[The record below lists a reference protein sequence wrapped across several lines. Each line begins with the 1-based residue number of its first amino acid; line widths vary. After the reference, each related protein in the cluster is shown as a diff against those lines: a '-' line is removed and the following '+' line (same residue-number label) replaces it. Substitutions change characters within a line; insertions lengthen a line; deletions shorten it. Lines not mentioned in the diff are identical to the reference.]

1 MDKLTLLRTLRNDVA
16 EPSSEKLAPSLDKL
30 ERAFQS
36 TNSQKRSPGSA
47 NLADPSLQSRTLTA
61 RRRFAF
67 AGFSAAGAF
76 TLVGVLVA
84 SNLLGLGGWR
94 GGADP
99 AAAAVLERAAT
110 AALTFEDV
118 PLSTGQYLRVSSQN
132 VHITDGQENNGP
144 IITYRINDSSQLY
157 IPADRSDDWVWVR
170 EPSQVVDVLTPGG
183 EAFAERHHPSNTEG
197 RMSQLLRAPAGAFYG
212 NSADST
218 WGSFDD
224 MPRDPYLLLN
234 YIYLRTLG
242 AGPSPDGEALVFI
255 ADTLRQGTAPPDLR
269 AALLRAA
276 TMIPGVTITDDQA
289 TLNGSTGTAI
299 GRVESKQSLRVE
311 IIIDPSSGRLIGE
324 REVAVVAIPES
335 DVVAGDILSWSS
347 VETAIVNVAPAGGT
361 PDGVSCELDLRPDAF
376 GCVTTGNN

>member
-1 MDKLTLLRTLRNDVA
+1 MDKLTLLRTLRDDIA
-16 EPSSEKLAPSLDKL
+16 EPSSEQLAPSLNKL
-30 ERAFQS
+30 ESAFQS
-36 TNSQKRSPGSA
+36 TPSRKRSLGSA
-47 NLADPSLQSRTLTA
+47 KLADRSLQSRTPTA
-61 RRRFAF
+61 RRRFAVASF
-67 AGFSAAGAF
+67 STAGVF

-110 AALTFEDV
+110 AAITFEDA
-118 PLSTGQYLRVSSQN
+118 PLVAGQYLRVSSQN
-132 VHITDGQENNGP
+132 VHVTDGQEQNGP
-144 IITYRINDSSQLY
+144 IITYRINESSQLY
-157 IPADRSDDWVWVR
+157 VPADRSDDWVWVR
-170 EPSQVVDVLTPGG
+170 EPISVVDVLTPGG
-183 EAFAERHHPSNTEG
+183 ESVVERFHPSSAQV
-197 RMSQLLRAPAGAFYG
+197 RDSQLLRAPAGAFYG
-212 NSADST
+212 NTSDST
-218 WGSFDD
+218 WGDFAS
-224 MPRDPYLLLN
+224 MPRDPYLLVN
-234 YIYLRTLG
+234 HIYLRTLG

-255 ADTLRQGTAPPDLR
+255 ADALRQGTAPADLR

-276 TMIPGVTITDDQA
+276 AMIPGVTITDDQA
-289 TLNGSTGTAI
+289 TLDGSTGTAI
-299 GRVESKQSLRVE
+299 GRVESNNAKRVE

-347 VETAIVNVAPAGGT
+347 VETAIVNVAPTGGT